1 MTALALEV
9 PLRREDALHF
19 LGYRGQGAPAART
32 ESALDAALAEARDLV
47 APRGVHRIVPRECA
61 AVLELPVQSGPCI
74 ALGLVTIGPALER
87 RVSELLARGED
98 TRALLLDAA
107 GSAAA
112 EEAADELER
121 RIHVAAGSC
130 APGEGA
136 AGPGAAGPAAAS
148 RRKPRRVS
156 PGYGAW
162 PLTAQRA
169 LFDLMP
175 HDEIGVRLLT
185 SCLMVPRKTVSFAV
199 WLDERVGAATEEGAA
214 SESSADS
221 AARPGRC
228 ASCDST
234 TCPYREETPARGESS

>member
-1 MTALALEV
+1 MSALELAV

-19 LGYRGQGAPAART
+19 LGYRGGGTPAART

-47 APRGVHRIVPRECA
+47 APRGVHRIVPRDCA
-61 AVLELPVQSGPCI
+61 AVLGLPARRGPCI
-74 ALGLVTIGPALER
+74 ALGLVTIGPGLER

-98 TRALLLDAA
+98 LRALLLDAA

-121 RIHVAAGSC
+121 RIHAAGGSGGTARDEGERDVAERGG
-130 APGEGA
+130 AP
-136 AGPGAAGPAAAS
+136 

-169 LFDLMP
+169 LFDLLP
-175 HDEIGVRLLT
+175 HEEIGVRLLP
-185 SCLMVPRKTVSFAV
+185 SCLMVPRKSVSFAV
-199 WLDERVGAATEEGAA
+199 WLGERE
-214 SESSADS
+214 SADPGS
-221 AARPGRC
+221 RPGRC
-228 ASCDST
+228 MSCDMT
-234 TCPYREETPARGESS
+234 TCPYREEDTLGEVS